1 MVNIGAGSPLTV
13 AIVTEAG
20 APANDWLTVTPST
33 GYAPLAITVNVNPT
47 GMTPGGYTEKVTVT
61 TSLAPTNPAI
71 VTVTMS
77 VSNPSSSLLVTSPTL
92 SPTYTNPSPVLTFN
106 YNTSGT
112 GAAAAAAIAA
122 ITAELDVASSSGD
135 TIPFTVT
142 ASTGGAAKGTSGTW
156 LRVNGST
163 ITSGV
168 ALVGALIP
176 FTVTVDATAVE
187 SLLPGNYSGAI
198 TFVATNNANLTASV
212 AVNLVVSAGPPS
224 ISAFYPTSI
233 IASPAVDPVITIY
246 GDNFFDASSVS
257 LQQYTG
263 TTTAAVLGT
272 LVTLPLTALT
282 KLSQQVLRVGVPAST
297 FTKTGTWQIIVRSP
311 VPPTN
316 PSQQP
321 AVCPYL
327 SPLAAPA
334 TDCGLHFTINSATTS
349 AISAVL
355 NAASFSAATSQ
366 TGSHLDPVGSGNFA
380 VAPREIISIFGQ
392 NFGPPAVTQ
401 VAPVIAGAITK
412 FPTTWIDP
420 VVHRQ

>member
-61 TSLAPTNPAI
+61 SSLAPTNPAI

-92 SPTYTNPSPVLTFN
+92 SPTYTNPPPVLTFN

-112 GAAAAAAIAA
+112 GAARP
-122 ITAELDVASSSGD
+122 SRPNWMWHQGSGD

-282 KLSQQVLRVGVPAST
+282 KLSQQVLRVVVPAST
-297 FTKTGTWQIIVRSP
+297 FTKTGTWQIIVRNP

-420 VVHRQ
+420 VVVFVN